1 MEALLHSI
9 VRHLPQPVGRHF
21 DAARIR
27 LATELVRFAT
37 VGLAGLAVDTACVY
51 GLRWQLGLYGAGV
64 VAYGVAA
71 TATWALNRAWTF
83 RGRGSG
89 SLHRQWGLFLAVNLV
104 GFALNRGTY
113 AALVT
118 WSELCAANPVLATSA
133 GAIAGMGVN
142 FTLSRRVVFR

>member
-9 VRHLPQPVGRHF
+9 VRSLPQPVGRHLGA
-21 DAARIR
+21 DRIR
-27 LATELVRFAT
+27 LLSEFVQFAI
-37 VGLAGLAVDTACVY
+37 VGLVGLAVDTACVY
-51 GLRWQLGLYGAGV
+51 GLRGQLGLYGAGV

-71 TATWALNRAWTF
+71 SATWALNRSWTF

-89 SLHRQWGLFLAVNLV
+89 ALHRQWGLFLAVNLA

-118 WSELCAANPVLATSA
+118 WSELCAAHPVLATSA